1 MAVRLR
7 DVANSDSEPT
17 ANATNWSDVV
27 RPSERLLGGRIADKV
42 GSRLGLRVAT
52 KHPRS
57 EASALAVFDTLQASP
72 TRESCSR

>member
-7 DVANSDSEPT
+7 DVANSDSDPRRNT
-17 ANATNWSDVV
+17 TSWSDVV

-42 GSRLGLRVAT
+42 GTRLGLRVAT
-52 KHPRS
+52 KHPVS
-57 EASALAVFDTLQASP
+57 ETSALALFDTLHASP